1 MARTRVTLTGVP
13 HLMRDILSGLL
24 RIDPGIELVEPAE
37 EGEPGA
43 TAAPDVVIVFE
54 ASERIDAM
62 SMEIL
67 YRRPRSRVLAVRAD
81 TGEPV
86 LYELRPHRRALG
98 PTTASELVAAVRT
111 AGRRHHF

>member
-1 MARTRVTLTGVP
+1 MP
-13 HLMRDILSGLL
+13 HLMRDILTGLL
-24 RIDPGIELVEPAE
+24 QVDPGIDLVEAVE
-37 EGEPGA
+37 DGEPGA
-43 TAAPDVVIVFE
+43 TEAPDVVIVFE

-67 YRRPRSRVLAVRAD
+67 YRRPRSRVLAVHAD

-98 PTTASELVAAVRT
+98 PTTAPGLVTAVLE